1 MLVEHEGRRPT
12 VAASALVARSAVV
25 SGDVDVA
32 AGTVVL
38 AGAVVTSQGGAPVRI
53 GECCVVMENAVI
65 RGAGKYPTTLG
76 SYVLVGP
83 NAHVSGA
90 TVESRVYL
98 ATGAAVFNG
107 AVLEEGS
114 VVAINAVVHIATRLT
129 AGSFVPIGHIAFGDP
144 ARIVSPSEAP
154 ALRHEIAAL
163 GFTKN
168 VFGLDAK
175 SLADP
180 SVIEELCRRYSRSLL
195 GHRDDQVV
203 DT

>member
-1 MLVEHEGRRPT
+1 MLVEHKGRRPT
-12 VAASALVARSAVV
+12 IAASALVARSAVV
-25 SGDVDVA
+25 SGDVHVG

-65 RGAGKYPTTLG
+65 RGAGKYPTTIG

-90 TVESRVYL
+90 TVDSRVYL

-114 VVAINAVVHIATRLT
+114 VGAINAVVHIATRLT

-144 ARIVSPSEAP
+144 ARIDSPSEDARLAP
-154 ALRHEIAAL
+154 GDRRPRLHEERVRARFEVACRSQRHRGAVPKVQPL
-163 GFTKN
+163 TT
-168 VFGLDAK
+168 
-175 SLADP
+175 P
-180 SVIEELCRRYSRSLL
+180 SSR
-195 GHRDDQVV
+195 
-203 DT
+203 

>member
-1 MLVEHEGRRPT
+1 
-12 VAASALVARSAVV
+12 
-25 SGDVDVA
+25 
-32 AGTVVL
+32 
-38 AGAVVTSQGGAPVRI
+38 
-53 GECCVVMENAVI
+53 MENAVI
-65 RGAGKYPTTLG
+65 RGAGKYPTIIG

-90 TVESRVYL
+90 TVGSRVYL

-114 VVAINAVVHIATRLT
+114 VVAINAVVQIATRLT
-129 AGSFVPIGHIAFGDP
+129 PGSFVPIGHIAFGDP

-154 ALRHEIAAL
+154 ALRLEIAAL

-168 VFGLDAK
+168 VFGLEAK

-180 SVIEELCRRYSRSLL
+180 NVIEELCRRYSRSLL
-195 GHRDDQVV
+195 RHRDDQAV

>member
-1 MLVEHEGRRPT
+1 MLVEHAGRRPT
-12 VAASALVARSAVV
+12 VAPSALVAPSAVV
-25 SGDVDVA
+25 SGDVDVG

-38 AGAVVTSQGGAPVRI
+38 PGAVVTSQGRAPVRI

-65 RGAGKYPTTLG
+65 RGAG
-76 SYVLVGP
+76 SP

-114 VVAINAVVHIATRLT
+114 VVAINAVVQIATRLT
-129 AGSFVPIGHIAFGDP
+129 PGSFVPIGHIAFGDP

-154 ALRHEIAAL
+154 ALRLEIAAL

-168 VFGLDAK
+168 VFGLEAK

-180 SVIEELCRRYSRSLL
+180 NVIEELCRRYSRSLL
-195 GHRDDQVV
+195 RHRDDQAV